1 MSPAIP
7 PPPAPTNNAP
17 IAVLETTCRP
27 ISHTEWRGIT
37 RDGMRIYVGRI
48 SGLGLWTLI
57 AKRTLRFEDA
67 EALHAE
73 VTHSV
78 TVMDAPS
85 LEAGEARLRELIA
98 TQLPQEPQ
106 S

>member
-1 MSPAIP
+1 MSESI
-7 PPPAPTNNAP
+7 T
-17 IAVLETTCRP
+17 VLGTTCRP
-27 ISHTEWRGIT
+27 VSETEWRGIA
-37 RDGMRIYVGRI
+37 RDGMRIYLGRI

-57 AKRTLRFEDA
+57 ATRTLRFDDT

-85 LEAGEARLRELIA
+85 LEAAEARARELMA
-98 TQLPQEPQ
+98 AHLPEVSP
-106 S
+106 